1 MLAQKS
7 NQQTQKKERRDDD
20 DDFLTSGGP
29 NQMIKVGHSRLTN
42 PGERFRCPNGF
53 TIPPDV
59 AVNVAFTHDSQF
71 PEEAIAPVELRGYNP

>member
-20 DDFLTSGGP
+20 DYDFLTSGGP

-42 PGERFRCPNGF
+42 PYLPGRENISGGGLLSARKLYPAGR
-53 TIPPDV
+53 
-59 AVNVAFTHDSQF
+59 
-71 PEEAIAPVELRGYNP
+71 